1 MLNILLLVVTPDPP
15 QAAVTMEIAQ
25 VGETTGEVH
34 KMMAF
39 SFVNEWSLSL
49 ISAMLLQRP
58 LPHLYIPYDILHRS
72 DQRDA
77 VISFNLN

>member
-39 SFVNEWSLSL
+39 SFVNE
-49 ISAMLLQRP
+49 
-58 LPHLYIPYDILHRS
+58 LYFVSYFCYVVTTSTSTFVYSIR
-72 DQRDA
+72 
-77 VISFNLN
+77 